1 MIDSFPLLALLG
13 HADWPLL
20 CPLLRKDRKSLVD
33 RQNDAIDSKATK
45 TRSLL
50 TPGLVEGT
58 LRQPKQSRPITVSYV
73 DRTAQTD
80 PKAQTRWRSPS
91 TRSAEGC
98 SISDERPER
107 GPEANK
113 HIH

>member
-98 SISDERPER
+98 SISDERRE
-107 GPEANK
+107 
-113 HIH
+113 